1 MEQLTQQLALVSE
14 VPNISPSRLA
24 KASAAFQK
32 QVMRDFRPLWNVL
45 ATVDAFPALEDVP
58 IGYWPIIVRDDI
70 GFSGAA
76 GIHLD
81 DGGQPFALV
90 QYSNA
95 WTLTAS
101 HEILEM
107 IADPFGSRLLAGN
120 SVKPGQGRVEYLVEV
135 CDPSEA
141 AAFSYRVN
149 GVMVSDFYTLNYFD
163 PLPAPGV
170 RYSFTGAITQPR
182 QVLKGGYLSWHDPVS
197 NHWFQET
204 FLSGSKPKF
213 RDLGVLSATGSLR
226 SQIDRLTPV
235 PEHLGKGLPA
245 SNQMVAAANASV
257 ESIEE
262 AASSKA
268 KFWRSQI
275 NALKKQYRK

>member
-1 MEQLTQQLALVSE
+1 MEQLLQQLALVSE
-14 VPNISPSRLA
+14 VPDISPSRLA
-24 KASAAFQK
+24 RAGAAFQK

-45 ATVDAFPALEDVP
+45 ATVDAFPSLDDVP

-81 DGGQPFALV
+81 DDGQPFALV
-90 QYSNA
+90 QFSNA
-95 WTLTAS
+95 WTLTAT

-107 IADPFGSRLLAGN
+107 IADPFGNRVVAGD

-149 GVMVSDFYTLNYFD
+149 GVMVSDFYTPSYFD

-170 RYSFTGAITQPR
+170 RYSFTGAITKPR
-182 QVLKGGYLSWHDPVS
+182 QVLKGGYLSWHDPVT

-204 FLSGSKPKF
+204 FLSGSQPKF
-213 RDLGVLSATGSLR
+213 RDLGVLSAAASLR

-235 PEHLGKGLPA
+235 SEHLGKALPA
-245 SNQMVAAANASV
+245 GNKLMAAANAV
-257 ESIEE
+257 AESIEE
-262 AASSKA
+262 AGSSKA
-268 KFWRSQI
+268 KLWRAQI
-275 NALKKQYRK
+275 NALKQQYGK